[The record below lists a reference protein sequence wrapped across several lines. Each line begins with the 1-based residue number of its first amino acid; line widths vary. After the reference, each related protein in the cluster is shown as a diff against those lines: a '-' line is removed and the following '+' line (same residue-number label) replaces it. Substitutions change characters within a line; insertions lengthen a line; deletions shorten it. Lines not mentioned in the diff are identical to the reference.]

1 MTAPAVNGTRYPQPV
16 DELLPA
22 ARQLADELG
31 KVPSRNE
38 LMTRFRIGA
47 PKAKELRDRLT
58 QDLVAD
64 PWQVLREVVAHAEQ
78 TGTVLTGEQ
87 IVAAHRLEP
96 DVADLV
102 SSLASVGVD
111 RRSKGLPTDLDDD
124 WQPPLRRTD
133 DERQADI
140 DVPLTDPWDYAEP
153 IGPDPAPAG
162 PGSGPAV
169 NPDQTAGSVDSQPTA
184 ADRQEMPPAPV
195 ENTPDTRVRVDT
207 VDAPKVTD
215 LAPAVEEVEQPTTV
229 GHPGTPTLDGPRK
242 PLPVWPV
249 WLLMLPAFVAVW
261 AGWVELGKLTGFGP
275 VDLLPGFTRDGQ
287 PLLTLDTAITLPIG
301 METYAGYAL
310 YIWLSGRTT
319 RRARNFA
326 MASALIAL
334 TLGGGAQI
342 TYHLL
347 TTPDTG
353 TPWQITTIVAC
364 LPVAVLGMGAA
375 LAHLVREDVTR

>member
-1 MTAPAVNGTRYPQPV
+1 MTAPTINGTKYPQPV

-22 ARQLADELG
+22 ARKLADELG
-31 KVPSRNE
+31 EVPSRNR
-38 LMTRFRIGA
+38 LMKDFRIGA
-47 PKAKELRDRLT
+47 PKAQELRERLIEEKAREIVVREHENSLRRRMADQFGYT
-58 QDLVAD
+58 PPDERDDVDQAADEPAAD
-64 PWQVLREVVAHAEQ
+64 PWQ
-78 TGTVLTGEQ
+78 
-87 IVAAHRLEP
+87 
-96 DVADLV
+96 
-102 SSLASVGVD
+102 
-111 RRSKGLPTDLDDD
+111 
-124 WQPPLRRTD
+124 
-133 DERQADI
+133 
-140 DVPLTDPWDYAEP
+140 YAEP
-153 IGPDPAPAG
+153 IGPDPVPADPDPG
-162 PGSGPAV
+162 PDPVDIPLDDTPA
-169 NPDQTAGSVDSQPTA
+169 PTA
-184 ADRQEMPPAPV
+184 EPDRTEALRGQVAARGSLMTPRTDPADTQ
-195 ENTPDTRVRVDT
+195 VR
-207 VDAPKVTD
+207 
-215 LAPAVEEVEQPTTV
+215 PAVEPDPAPAPAAPAAEPDEQVTPV
-229 GHPGTPTLDGPRK
+229 GHPGTPATGKPRK

-275 VDLLPGFTRDGQ
+275 VDLLPGFTRDGE

-319 RRARNFA
+319 RRARTFA

-334 TLGGGAQI
+334 TLGAGAQI

-375 LAHLVREDVTR
+375 LAHLVREEH